1 MRHRLPALFSSL
13 LTSVAVLMFLI
24 AGASFNH
31 SVGDAGHT
39 HSQQHLAGGEHHHA
53 QVDDHSRSDADLD
66 AVHCGANLLSLV
78 DEAGTQPILTL
89 QSHDILSLRRAY
101 SKPTTVDPPPP
112 RKFS

>member
-1 MRHRLPALFSSL
+1 MRHCLPALFSRI

-39 HSQQHLAGGEHHHA
+39 HSQQSLAGGEHHHA
-53 QVDDHSRSDADLD
+53 QVDDRSRSDADLD
-66 AVHCGANLLSLV
+66 SVHCGANLLSLA
-78 DEAGTQPILTL
+78 DEAGIQPFLTL
-89 QSHDILSLRRAY
+89 QSPDSLSLRRAC

-112 RKFS
+112 RDIS